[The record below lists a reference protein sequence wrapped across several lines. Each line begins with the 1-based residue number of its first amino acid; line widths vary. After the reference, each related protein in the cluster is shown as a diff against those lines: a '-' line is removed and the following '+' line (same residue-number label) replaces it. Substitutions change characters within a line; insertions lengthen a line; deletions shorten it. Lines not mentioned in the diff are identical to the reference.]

1 MADAV
6 TTPTALLAT
15 QVYVPT
21 LLPVA
26 EETFKA
32 PPTVARADPW
42 NCQVMR
48 GAGLPEAEQ
57 VKMAG

>member
-1 MADAV
+1 M

-15 QVYVPT
+15 QVYVPA
-21 LLPVA
+21 LLPVT
-26 EETFKA
+26 EEIFRA
-32 PPTVARADPW
+32 PPTVARADPS
-42 NCQVMR
+42 NCQVMM

>member
-6 TTPTALLAT
+6 TTPTLLLAT
-15 QVYVPT
+15 QVYKPA

-26 EETFKA
+26 EEMLRV
-32 PPTVARADPW
+32 PPTDGTGVPW
-42 NCQVMR
+42 NCQVTT
-48 GAGLPEAEQ
+48 GVGLPEAEQ